1 MGIIKKQSIAST
13 VYSYLGVL
21 IGFANV
27 LFIQPRLL
35 DSVDIGLLRLLLSVS
50 SIVAMVMPFGIGSIT
65 MRFFPV
71 FKDEKSSHHGHFSM
85 MFLFTVIGGVLITS
99 LLYLLKPQIIAFYI
113 EKSPLIPQY
122 FDFIWFFAFTL
133 GLIAIYGIFS
143 ASLYRSGFTFFLNDV
158 LVRLLS
164 ILIVVLYYYDVF
176 NRDGLVISFISI
188 YVIQFLLLV
197 IHLYKLGVISL
208 KIDWEFYRSTAWKSM
223 LTYGW
228 VMLLTAIASLGIKFV
243 DQIILGHYLSLS
255 MVGIYSICIFIVA
268 VMEIPYNS
276 MERITNAKMAEVWHK
291 GDKDEVFSIYKDSV
305 KYLSIISVLIFGLIW
320 TQAENIFRVLP
331 EEFGIGLWPMR
342 IIAFSSLINSITGLN
357 GSVLTTSHKY
367 FVGAFLL
374 VILLVSA
381 VLLNWVLIPIYGL
394 NGAALATCLAVI
406 FFNLLK
412 YFYILYRYKMQP
424 FDLKIF
430 VIITFGLVVTFI
442 TTLIPSMTNIWLDLI
457 IRGLLMVV
465 PYCLFLLYLQPV
477 KEIVKLNS
485 IIRTKILRR

>member
-1 MGIIKKQSIAST
+1 
-13 VYSYLGVL
+13 
-21 IGFANV
+21 
-27 LFIQPRLL
+27 
-35 DSVDIGLLRLLLSVS
+35 
-50 SIVAMVMPFGIGSIT
+50 
-65 MRFFPV
+65 
-71 FKDEKSSHHGHFSM
+71 
-85 MFLFTVIGGVLITS
+85 
-99 LLYLLKPQIIAFYI
+99 
-113 EKSPLIPQY
+113 
-122 FDFIWFFAFTL
+122 
-133 GLIAIYGIFS
+133 
-143 ASLYRSGFTFFLNDV
+143 
-158 LVRLLS
+158 
-164 ILIVVLYYYDVF
+164 
-176 NRDGLVISFISI
+176 
-188 YVIQFLLLV
+188 
-197 IHLYKLGVISL
+197 
-208 KIDWEFYRSTAWKSM
+208 
-223 LTYGW
+223 
-228 VMLLTAIASLGIKFV
+228 
-243 DQIILGHYLSLS
+243 
-255 MVGIYSICIFIVA
+255 
-268 VMEIPYNS
+268 
-276 MERITNAKMAEVWHK
+276 
-291 GDKDEVFSIYKDSV
+291 
-305 KYLSIISVLIFGLIW
+305 
-320 TQAENIFRVLP
+320 
-331 EEFGIGLWPMR
+331 MR